1 MAKKIDLDFSE
12 MTKPVTAQIT
22 PPSAPKDTKPV
33 QKTEGKP
40 EEVKPSGYVVA
51 LDGVD
56 DGSYQFKDLVDL
68 SGEEFVRFA
77 KRVFPMLD
85 VGANPRD
92 FDTPV
97 AKKRAFDQILRF
109 HKADLFHA
117 KKEEEKGYR
126 N

>member
-1 MAKKIDLDFSE
+1 MAKKIELDFSE

-22 PPSAPKDTKPV
+22 PPTEPQEK
-33 QKTEGKP
+33 KTVLKADGKP
-40 EEVKPSGYVVA
+40 EEVKPSGYVIA
-51 LDGVD
+51 LDGPED
-56 DGSYQFKDLVDL
+56 QSYQFKDLVDL
-68 SGEEFVRFA
+68 SGEEFIRFA
-77 KRVFPMLD
+77 QRVFPMLD